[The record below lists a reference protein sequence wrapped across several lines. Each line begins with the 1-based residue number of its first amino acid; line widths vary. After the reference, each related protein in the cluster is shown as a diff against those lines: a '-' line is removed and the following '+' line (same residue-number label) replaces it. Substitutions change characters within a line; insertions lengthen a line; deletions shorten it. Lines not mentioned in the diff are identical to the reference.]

1 MKGSITTKRIKWLM
15 APYLLGAAAIALA
28 APPYG
33 EWGTP
38 KNASALPGTAP
49 SLNTPAVDGCV
60 SLSRDGLQI
69 YFTSNRTGNFDIY
82 MAERASLAEGFGA
95 PTRLPNTVNTGA
107 TEACPSIIG
116 RNTLYFLRSEG
127 ADPGNLFVSRRNS
140 GDWQEAVT
148 LNPSFNSPLLEE
160 AVSIFEDDDGREIT
174 IFSRNNGDG
183 TGGQIFQSIAGGTP
197 TPVAGGPNAAGW
209 NNRAWIS
216 RDGLFI
222 AFDSTRPGGQGGPDL
237 WFAERDSTSEPF
249 GPAYTLPE
257 LNSPGFDARPSL
269 SFDGTQIFFSSNRP
283 GSASPA
289 PDIWVAER
297 VRRKGPKTIEFP
309 AGD

>member
-1 MKGSITTKRIKWLM
+1 MRGSKQIKWLA
-15 APYLLGAAAIALA
+15 APCFLAAAAIALA
-28 APPYG
+28 APPYS

-38 KNASALPGTAP
+38 ANVPA
-49 SLNTPAVDGCV
+49 LNTGAVDGCV

-82 MAERASLAEGFGA
+82 MAERGSLEEGFGA
-95 PTRLPNTVNTGA
+95 PARLPNTVNTAA
-107 TEACPSIIG
+107 TEACPSIVG
-116 RNTLYFLRSEG
+116 RNTLYFLRSQG
-127 ADPGNLFVSRRNS
+127 SDPGNLFVSRRTS
-140 GDWQEAVT
+140 GDWQEAET
-148 LNPSFNSPLLEE
+148 LNPIFNSPLLEE
-160 AVSIFEDDDGREIT
+160 AVSVFEDDEGREVLV
-174 IFSRNNGDG
+174 FSRNNGNQ
-183 TGGQIFQSIAGGTP
+183 TGGVILQSVAGGTP

-209 NNRAWIS
+209 NNRAWVS

-222 AFDSTRPGGQGGPDL
+222 AFDSTRPGGKGGPDL

-257 LNSPGFDARPSL
+257 LNSIGFDARPWL
-269 SFDGTQIFFSSNRP
+269 SFDGTQIFFSSNRA
-283 GSASPA
+283 GSTSPA

-297 VRRKGPKTIEFP
+297 TRRKGPRMIEFP